1 MSEMWYVLVNTFK
14 IFLKSQQMAAW
25 LEFEKSLIVF
35 SAVVACFNLLC
46 PKSRYCNVV
55 RITSKIFFAI

>member
-1 MSEMWYVLVNTFK
+1 MSEMWYVFVNTF
-14 IFLKSQQMAAW
+14 FKSQQMAAW

-46 PKSRYCNVV
+46 PKSRM
-55 RITSKIFFAI
+55 